1 MCRPQAQRASL
12 NVYRDRSDR
21 WLASALQDFFLKA
34 IPEPISLDIQI
45 VSGLEI

>member
-34 IPEPISLDIQI
+34 ISSFSARDSCG
-45 VSGLEI
+45 SGTPA